1 MPETE
6 MLYMKDIE
14 ANYVR
19 DFESRV
25 LEKGPGY
32 AVLERT
38 AFYPLGGGQPS
49 DTGLLLFQGGQS
61 RVREVQKKGGVRHLL
76 DSDLPPEAGT
86 VRGVID
92 WEPRYAHMRMHT
104 AQHLLSGIVFD
115 LFSARTVGNQI
126 HADRSRIDF
135 APAQFTDANIVEIE
149 GKVNDILAQRI
160 PVAIGEEDRAEI
172 EKRVCTERA
181 NLDLLPRSVSR
192 LRIVKI
198 GDADLCPCA
207 GTHVRNTGEIG
218 SMRIVRR
225 ENKGKDRER
234 LTYTLERV

>member
-6 MLYMKDIE
+6 MLYMNDIE
-14 ANYVR
+14 ANYIR
-19 DFESRV
+19 DFETRV
-25 LEKGPGY
+25 LERGPGY

-49 DTGLLLFQGGQS
+49 DTGLLLFRGGQS
-61 RVREVQKKGGVRHLL
+61 RVREVQKRNGMRHLL

-92 WEPRYAHMRMHT
+92 WGPRYAHMRMHT

-115 LFSARTVGNQI
+115 LFRARTVGNQI
-126 HADRSRIDF
+126 HADHSRIDF
-135 APAQFTDANIVEIE
+135 APVQFTDANMGEIE
-149 GKVNDILAQRI
+149 KKVNDLLAQHI
-160 PVAIGEEDRAEI
+160 PVTIGEEDRAQI

-198 GDADLCPCA
+198 GDIDLCPCA

-218 SMRIVRR
+218 SMRIVKR

-234 LTYTLERV
+234 LTYTLEK